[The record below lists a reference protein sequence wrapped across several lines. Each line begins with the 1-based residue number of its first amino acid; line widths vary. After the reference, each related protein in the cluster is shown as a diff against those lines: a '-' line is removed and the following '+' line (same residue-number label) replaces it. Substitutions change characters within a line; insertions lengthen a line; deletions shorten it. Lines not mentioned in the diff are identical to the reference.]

1 VRRSAVVGTTGGA
14 PQIEDIMGI
23 FTRRENKAQISPV
36 GTVQKAAA
44 VGGTNL
50 YQPQMA
56 GPNLVGQYYT
66 YVEGEARNRAMQV
79 PAISR
84 ARDLHASVISAMPL
98 KMYRERWNDTDR
110 EMVYDDLAPRSWLRR
125 PDPAIPYETLMAWTF
140 DDLFFFGRAFWYITS
155 RTQDGYPA
163 SFTRLPAGSI
173 TTEDQSGPV
182 WYAPSNAVYFQ
193 GGAIDPDLL
202 VQFISPLQGVIYSS
216 EQAIAT
222 ALKIEDA
229 RYRNANTAIPSG
241 ILKQTGGEPLSAN
254 ELADLAAAFNA
265 ARSSNQTAALNE
277 FLSYEATTATPDKM
291 LLIESA
297 QFSALQMAQ
306 ICNIPPYLLGVP
318 TGSYAYTNSRES
330 RWDLWLYGTKTYAEC
345 ITSTLSGNAF
355 LPNGTYVEF
364 DTDEYLGEI
373 DDANMTREDV
383 TVQENTQENIR

>member
-1 VRRSAVVGTTGGA
+1 MPLFGKKET
-14 PQIEDIMGI
+14 
-23 FTRRENKAQISPV
+23 KAQISPMP
-36 GTVQKAAA
+36 VQKAAA
-44 VGGTNL
+44 
-50 YQPQMA
+50 A
-56 GPNLVGQYYT
+56 GVPTGYNANAKGLPLIGQYYT
-66 YVEGEARNRAMQV
+66 YQEGEARNRAMQV

-98 KMYRERWNDTDR
+98 KMYREFWDETTR
-110 EMVYDDLAPRSWLRR
+110 EMEDEYLAPRSWLRR
-125 PDPAIPYETLMAWTF
+125 PDPSLPYETMMAWTF

-155 RTQDGYPA
+155 RTADGYPA
-163 SFTRLPAGSI
+163 SFTRLPAGSV
-173 TTEDQSGPV
+173 TTQDQSGPV
-182 WYAPSNAVYFQ
+182 WFAPSNEVFFQ
-193 GGAIDPDLL
+193 GQMLDPTLL
-202 VQFISPLQGVIYSS
+202 VQFISPVQGVIYSS

-241 ILKQTGGEPLSAN
+241 ILRQTGGEPLSAQ

-265 ARSSNQTAALNE
+265 ARTTNQTAALNE
-277 FLSYEATTATPDKM
+277 YLTYEATTATPDKM

-345 ITSTLSGNAF
+345 ITSTLSSNAV

-373 DDANMTREDV
+373 DDADMNRDMEVTEPETGED
-383 TVQENTQENIR
+383 RA

>member
-1 VRRSAVVGTTGGA
+1 MALFGRK
-14 PQIEDIMGI
+14 E
-23 FTRRENKAQISPV
+23 TRAQISPV
-36 GTVQKAAA
+36 AAPAKAAA
-44 VGGTNL
+44 
-50 YQPQMA
+50 A
-56 GPNLVGQYYT
+56 GVNMSSYSGQNAGLNMVGQYYS
-66 YVEGEARNRAMQV
+66 YQEGEARNRAMQV

-110 EMVYDDLAPRSWLRR
+110 EMVYEDLAPRSWLRR
-125 PDPAIPYETLMAWTF
+125 PDPSIPYETLMAWTF

-163 SFTRLPAGSI
+163 SYTRLPAGSI
-173 TTEDQSGPV
+173 TTDDQVGPV
-182 WYAPSNAVYFQ
+182 WFAPSNAVYFQ
-193 GGAIDPDLL
+193 GGEIDPSLL
-202 VQFISPLQGVIYSS
+202 VQFISPVQGVIYSS

-241 ILKQTGGEPLSAN
+241 ILKQTGGEPLSAQ

-265 ARSSNQTAALNE
+265 ARVTNQTAALNE
-277 FLSYEATTATPDKM
+277 FLSYEPTTATPDKM

-345 ITSTLSGNAF
+345 ITSTLSANSI

-364 DTDEYLGEI
+364 NTDEYLGEM
-373 DDANMTREDV
+373 DDANMTREDI
-383 TVQENTQENIR
+383 TVQENTQESIA

>member
-1 VRRSAVVGTTGGA
+1 MALFGRKET
-14 PQIEDIMGI
+14 
-23 FTRRENKAQISPV
+23 KAQISPV
-36 GTVQKAAA
+36 AAPAKAAA
-44 VGGTNL
+44 
-50 YQPQMA
+50 A
-56 GPNLVGQYYT
+56 GVNMSWYSGQNAGLNMVGQYYS
-66 YVEGEARNRAMQV
+66 YQEGEARNRAMQV

-98 KMYRERWNDTDR
+98 KMYRERWNDQNR
-110 EMVYDDLAPRSWLRR
+110 EMVYEDLAPRSWLRR
-125 PDPAIPYETLMAWTF
+125 PDPSIPYETLMAWTF

-163 SFTRLPAGSI
+163 SYTRLPAGSI
-173 TTEDQSGPV
+173 TTEDQVGPV
-182 WYAPSNAVYFQ
+182 WYAPSNAVFFQ
-193 GGAIDPDLL
+193 GGEIDPSLL
-202 VQFISPLQGVIYSS
+202 VQFISPVQGVIYSS

-241 ILKQTGGEPLSAN
+241 ILKQTGGEPLSAQ

-265 ARSSNQTAALNE
+265 ARVTNQTAALNE
-277 FLSYEATTATPDKM
+277 FLSYEPTTATPDKM

-330 RWDLWLYGTKTYAEC
+330 RVDLWLYGTKTYAEC
-345 ITSTLSGNAF
+345 ITSTLSANSI

-364 DTDEYLGEI
+364 NTDEYLGEI
-373 DDANMTREDV
+373 DDANMTREDI
-383 TVQENTQENIR
+383 TVQENTQENIA